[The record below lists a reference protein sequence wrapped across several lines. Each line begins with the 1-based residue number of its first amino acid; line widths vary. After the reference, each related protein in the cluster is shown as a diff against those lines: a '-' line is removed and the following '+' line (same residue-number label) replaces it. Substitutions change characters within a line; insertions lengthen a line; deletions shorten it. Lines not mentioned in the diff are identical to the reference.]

1 MDKNEKNLQTHQ
13 IIKRDFKAVDLN
25 DKDKNALQSYQII
38 KRDFRAMDLSDQE
51 LFDRCQK
58 YGMNAKAWLMK
69 FAGLLPE
76 VYRRG
81 LYRKKGFISIY
92 EFAKKLAGMNE
103 YTVDRILQLAAKLE
117 DKPILLNQL
126 ESGEQHW
133 NKIATVA
140 YIATPETDKNL
151 AEKVEKLPYRAL
163 ASYVQEKR
171 KMIEKNIG
179 LTKNEKQGSF
189 VCADISQF
197 IEPMRQ
203 PTSYLSFQV
212 TADLEQKLRV
222 YKQKLEK
229 ERKVY
234 LSWGETIEAL
244 LKGKT
249 YEEKQILLQ
258 ICPECAKK
266 KAGELNPKK
275 EQERFR
281 AKNQLGEFNS
291 SKQSISRKIPAII
304 EKVIMAKYG
313 NICAFRNCGK
323 PWELMHHIK
332 RFSISKNH
340 DPDNIV
346 PLCKKHHALAHAG
359 LIANENDSPEKWY
372 LRDEPDKN
380 DPAYNVDKKVQE
392 IKAQSLGKCNTSQ

>member
-1 MDKNEKNLQTHQ
+1 MDKNEKTLPTHQ
-13 IIKRDFKAVDLN
+13 IIKRDFMAIDLT
-25 DKDKNALQSYQII
+25 DKDKNALQTYQII
-38 KRDFRAMDLSDQE
+38 KRDFKAIDLTDNE
-51 LFDRCQK
+51 LYERCQK
-58 YGMNAKAWLMK
+58 YGQNAKGWLMK

-81 LYRKKGFISIY
+81 LYRKKGFVSIN
-92 EFAKKLAGMNE
+92 EFAKKIAGMSENA
-103 YTVDRILQLAAKLE
+103 VDRILQLSVKLQ

-133 NKIATVA
+133 NKIAKVA
-140 YIATPETDKNL
+140 YIATPGTDKIL
-151 AEKVEKLPYRAL
+151 AEKIKTLSYLAL
-163 ASYVQEKR
+163 NSYVQEKR
-171 KMIEKNIG
+171 KSIE
-179 LTKNEKQGSF
+179 LEKGESVF
-189 VCADISQF
+189 ENNSQS

-203 PTSYLSFQV
+203 PSSYLSFQV

-258 ICPECAKK
+258 ICPDCAKK
-266 KAGELNPKK
+266 KAEELNSKK

-281 AKNQLGEFNS
+281 VKNQLEEFNS
-291 SKQSISRKIPAII
+291 SKESISRKIPAII
-304 EKVIMAKYG
+304 EKMIMAKYG

-323 PWELMHHIK
+323 PWELMHHVK

-346 PLCKKHHALAHAG
+346 PLCKKHHTLAHAG

-392 IKAQSLGKCNTSQ
+392 IKAQSLGKNRWRKFSDRIREI